1 MGHKSNIESTMDNL
15 QSSMIHVETL
25 MQQALSEH
33 VFPGAVLLVSRQ
45 GCLVFHKA
53 YGFSDLFSRR
63 PMTME
68 TIFDLASLTKP
79 LATALAIMILIQ
91 QGKLGLE
98 QHLCAVLPAFKD
110 GQKSAI
116 KVKHLLYHNSGLAD
130 YRPFYKDVEHLEYGQ
145 RKNALRKLLVT
156 EPLIH
161 PVGTRTVY
169 SDIGF
174 MILEWMVEYICEK
187 QLDRFVSEMIYSP
200 LGLGNLFFVD
210 LNAAQ
215 PQGVFAA
222 TEQCPWRNKLVI
234 GQVHDENAYVAGGIQ
249 GHAGL
254 FGSAGDVHNLL
265 RELLCAYHGDPPAR
279 LFKTDLVRLFF
290 RRLRD
295 TDKALGFDVP
305 AVKNSSSGQ
314 FFSMNQIKEKK
325 EEKRGYEEINGT
337 QYDRGIGQAKV
348 GKCEK
353 GKEKPT

>member
-53 YGFSDLFSRR
+53 YGFSDLFSRH

-98 QHLCAVLPAFKD
+98 QNLCAVLPAFKD

-215 PQGVFAA
+215 QQNFDALAELVAGIV
-222 TEQCPWRNKLVI
+222 TEARADREAQMQEIGALLDEPSFNQARALELIGQKPDLVNEKAPLVI
-234 GQVHDENAYVAGGIQ
+234 SSLAVFLDSLTPEQKDKLQEFIEH
-249 GHAGL
+249 
-254 FGSAGDVHNLL
+254 
-265 RELLCAYHGDPPAR
+265 
-279 LFKTDLVRLFF
+279 
-290 RRLRD
+290 RRNHHRHHHESE
-295 TDKALGFDVP
+295 G
-305 AVKNSSSGQ
+305 
-314 FFSMNQIKEKK
+314 
-325 EEKRGYEEINGT
+325 
-337 QYDRGIGQAKV
+337 
-348 GKCEK
+348 
-353 GKEKPT
+353 